1 MKGVLCLKQSQR
13 EKALALIA
21 KKQGK
26 VMPSNDSATPSRY
39 EQKKPTNSLA
49 TTKATKKYMK
59 KSPH

>member
-1 MKGVLCLKQSQR
+1 MKATQR

-21 KKQGK
+21 QKQGK
-26 VMPSNDSATPSRY
+26 TMPGNETTTNTRY
-39 EQKKPTNSLA
+39 TQKKPTNSLA